1 MLLISCWQSG
11 RVIIE
16 KCTRGG
22 KKVNIYLQVSL
33 LISTFVVIQNYTYS
47 HMNAKRLLLL
57 TAVCLTIGVTEAP
70 AQGFLNK
77 LKKKGMKIIK
87 DAVPNPVKDVTD
99 AASNP
104 ERVVNR
110 AKNCVTGGHASQS
123 GDSRRSR
130 AQATNRAATG
140 QRREVKPAKKQIT
153 IKLYRGLGPSTWE
166 GRKTQHTPKPP
177 MQCPKQPAWFSS
189 LPFPQEMDNAT
200 LAEEYAMINNWVQD
214 GKPSCE
220 PVLVRRE
227 QINDEISARHHALD
241 KAVEYLLSDHENE
254 DGYYEAAEPLEDDFF
269 KHAMQS
275 DLAPL
280 YPGLN
285 EKTVEYFKSI
295 DRKTKEIT
303 VRVYEGNSA
312 YDNKMHIGEMWFNL
326 NFSDR
331 TATLERIDNDESV
344 GKDYTVP
351 STVRYA
357 GCVFRV
363 TEIGASAFQGMK
375 MRSVTLSPGLK
386 TIGTHAF
393 YETSISEI
401 NIPPTVTKIDSHA
414 FGANAALKRIVLPN
428 SVKTI
433 GRGVFSGCTG
443 LTEAVL
449 PNRVETMENTVF
461 WGCKSLTSVTLPQ
474 NLTELEE
481 ATFRDCTS
489 LTHVDLPQ
497 SVAVIKENAFCNTAM
512 TSVPLTES
520 LKEIRSGAFED
531 CNRLT
536 SVSLPSRVALDMWAF
551 KNCKSLRKAAIGVQY
566 KDIPDDV
573 YMMFI
578 GCPFAQKPLTKMPAC
593 VTFNE

>member
-1 MLLISCWQSG
+1 MPC
-11 RVIIE
+11 
-16 KCTRGG
+16 
-22 KKVNIYLQVSL
+22 
-33 LISTFVVIQNYTYS
+33 
-47 HMNAKRLLLL
+47 
-57 TAVCLTIGVTEAP
+57 
-70 AQGFLNK
+70 
-77 LKKKGMKIIK
+77 
-87 DAVPNPVKDVTD
+87 
-99 AASNP
+99 
-104 ERVVNR
+104 
-110 AKNCVTGGHASQS
+110 SQ
-123 GDSRRSR
+123 
-130 AQATNRAATG
+130 
-140 QRREVKPAKKQIT
+140 
-153 IKLYRGLGPSTWE
+153 TW
-166 GRKTQHTPKPP
+166 R
-177 MQCPKQPAWFSS
+177 
-189 LPFPQEMDNAT
+189 
-200 LAEEYAMINNWVQD
+200 
-214 GKPSCE
+214 
-220 PVLVRRE
+220 
-227 QINDEISARHHALD
+227 
-241 KAVEYLLSDHENE
+241 
-254 DGYYEAAEPLEDDFF
+254 
-269 KHAMQS
+269 
-275 DLAPL
+275 PL

-326 NFSDR
+326 HFGDR
-331 TATLERIDNDESV
+331 TATLERLDNDESV

-386 TIGTHAF
+386 AIGTHAF